1 MPVRKHSKEDILSR
15 SARAFHRSGFR
26 ATTLV
31 DLLQETGIVRGA
43 LYFHFPDKRSL
54 FVASLKHYVHR
65 IILPHLDRLQ
75 QSATPKAD
83 IVRLFEEVATRANA
97 CEHSSLSFIVCAGVE
112 MGPHDQETQAIVSA
126 CGTEVESAFAEC
138 VRRSQRLGH
147 TRRERDAAQIASG
160 LLLLVQ
166 GMHVS
171 ARFGAAP
178 TKEVIGAI
186 VLDMLR

>member
-1 MPVRKHSKEDILSR
+1 MSVRKHSIDDILNR
-15 SARAFHRSGFR
+15 SAGAFHRSGFR

-31 DLLQETGIVRGA
+31 DLLHETGIVRGA

-65 IILPHLDRLQ
+65 IIRPHLDRLQ

-83 IVRLFEEVATRANA
+83 IVRLFEEVVTRVDAS
-97 CEHSSLSFIVCAGVE
+97 EHLSFSFLVCAGVE
-112 MGPHDQETQAIVSA
+112 MGPHDQETQAIVSE
-126 CGTEVESAFAEC
+126 CGAEVTSVLAEC
-138 VRRSQRLGH
+138 VRRSQGLGH
-147 TRRERDAAQIASG
+147 TSRERDAAQIASG

-171 ARFGAAP
+171 ARFGAVP